1 MRKSEFFIC
10 ENKGAADQHVDA
22 RYIGSTTPLH
32 FKPLTICG
40 RTAPALVCVG
50 PGQKPLRQVFS
61 CSGSSEGDKT
71 DRV

>member
-1 MRKSEFFIC
+1 MRKYEFFRC
-10 ENKGAADQHVDA
+10 ENKGAADKHVNA
-22 RYIGSTTPLH
+22 RSIGSTIPLH

-40 RTAPALVCVG
+40 RTAPVPVCVG
-50 PGQKPLRQVFS
+50 PGQKPRRQVSS